1 MSIKDKYSKYGI
13 EDWIA
18 LIFGSVIMGIQ
29 IFRYATD
36 SLADNALELV
46 VFAFASMLMFYPKLI
61 LDLIRKV
68 RGIETK

>member
-18 LIFGSVIMGIQ
+18 LIFGTVIMGIQ

-36 SLADNALELV
+36 SLADNTLELV